1 MNLNF
6 TLVGQSI
13 TFFVFVWF
21 CMKFVW
27 PPISNA
33 LEERKKKIADGLA
46 AGEKGQHDLELA
58 KKRSVEVIK
67 EGKEKAGE
75 LIHHAERQASEIVD
89 GAKERARLE
98 AERIIAGARSEIE
111 QEANQTREEL
121 RKRLGELVVTAA
133 SKILEK
139 EVDAKAHAALIENV
153 AKEL

>member
-1 MNLNF
+1 MNLNA
-6 TLVGQSI
+6 TLIGQSI
-13 TFFVFVWF
+13 TFFFFVWF

-27 PPISNA
+27 PPITSA

-67 EGKEKAGE
+67 EGKEKASE
-75 LIHHAERQASEIVD
+75 LIHHAERQAGEIVD
-89 GAKERARLE
+89 GAKERAKLE

-121 RKRLGELVVTAA
+121 RKRLGDLVVTAA

-139 EVDAKAHAALIENV
+139 EVDAKAHAALIESV

>member
-1 MNLNF
+1 MNLNA
-6 TLVGQSI
+6 TLIGQSI
-13 TFFVFVWF
+13 TFFFFVWF

-27 PPISNA
+27 PPITNA

-67 EGKEKAGE
+67 EGKEKASE
-75 LIHHAERQASEIVD
+75 LIHHAERQAGEIVD
-89 GAKERARLE
+89 GAKERAKLE

-121 RKRLGELVVTAA
+121 RKRLGDLVVTAA

-139 EVDAKAHAALIENV
+139 EVDAKAHAALIESV